1 MKNKAALITGASS
14 GIGMAIARRL
24 ASDGYSVMAAGRDA
38 GRTEDLA
45 SELPSVQTWVGD
57 LTSSAACDRL
67 VAACV
72 KAFGR
77 LDVLVNN
84 AGIYHPADAERTT
97 DQVWQQTLMIN
108 LSAPFFLSR
117 AAMPHLR
124 RSKGIIINIAS
135 DWGLVGG
142 RNAVAYCASKGGV
155 VLMSKAM
162 ALDHAAEGVRINA
175 VCPGDVET
183 PMLYRSGTAHGLD
196 EKSALREASA
206 SSRTG
211 RVTTAAEVAAL
222 VAFLASDEAAQI
234 TGAAIP
240 IDGGN
245 TAGSAA

>member
-1 MKNKAALITGASS
+1 MKNKVAVVTGASS
-14 GIGMAIARRL
+14 GIGTAIARRL

-38 GRTEDLA
+38 IRIAELKSD
-45 SELPSVQTWVGD
+45 LPSVHTWAGD
-57 LTSSAACDRL
+57 LTSSEACDRL
-67 VAACV
+67 IAACV
-72 KAFGR
+72 KTFGR

-84 AGIYHPADAERTT
+84 AGIYHPANAEETT
-97 DQVWQQTLMIN
+97 DLVWQQTIAIN

-124 RSKGIIINIAS
+124 KSKGVIVNIAS

-142 RNAVAYCASKGGV
+142 RNAVAYCASKGGL

-162 ALDHAAEGVRINA
+162 TMDHAAEGVRINA

-183 PMLYRSGTAHGLD
+183 PMLFRSGAAHGLND
-196 EKSALREASA
+196 QSALEEANA
-206 SSRTG
+206 ASRTR

-234 TGAAIP
+234 SGAAIP

-245 TAGSAA
+245 TAGSSA

>member
-1 MKNKAALITGASS
+1 MSNKVALVTGASS
-14 GIGMAIARRL
+14 GIGLAVARRL
-24 ASDGYSVMAAGRDA
+24 AGDGYSVMAAGRDA
-38 GRTEDLA
+38 ARTANLA
-45 SELPSVQTWVGD
+45 TELPSARAWIGD
-57 LTSSAACDRL
+57 LTSSKACEDLIAACI
-67 VAACV
+67 

-84 AGIYHPADAERTT
+84 AGIYHVATTEETT
-97 DQVWQQTLMIN
+97 DPIWQQTIAIN
-108 LSAPFFLSR
+108 LTAPFHLSR

-124 RSKGIIINIAS
+124 RSKGAIINIAS

-142 RNAVAYCASKGGV
+142 HSGVAYCASKGGL

-175 VCPGDVET
+175 VCPSDVET
-183 PMLYRSGTAHGLD
+183 PMLYRSGAVGGLD
-196 EKSALREASA
+196 EKSALREANA

-211 RVTTAAEVAAL
+211 RVTSAAEVAAL

-245 TAGSAA
+245 TAG